1 MIESQVKLTPK
12 GETLVVYGT
21 PLTARVIYPIITV
34 LFAED
39 QEHLQKKGFFC
50 LGCLYLLNI
59 VLRVA
64 T

>member
-21 PLTARVIYPIITV
+21 PLTARVIYPIITI

-39 QEHLQKKGFFC
+39 KEHLQKKDFF
-50 LGCLYLLNI
+50 
-59 VLRVA
+59 V
-64 T
+64 

>member
-39 QEHLQKKGFFC
+39 QEHLQKRIFGYD
-50 LGCLYLLNI
+50 CLYLLKI